1 MMPVMDTVLDRPWT
15 TETFLAWEDRQEGKH
30 EFDGR
35 HVIPM
40 TGGSIA
46 HQRIVGNLWAALIGL
61 LGDRTL
67 MPVLE
72 MRLRIG
78 TRVRYPDVVVC
89 AGPLDQTTRTL
100 TDALAIF
107 EVLSDDTAT
116 TDRVE
121 KLIDYAAVPS
131 LRCYVL
137 PEQTAIAA
145 TLFHREPGGTWTA
158 SPHTASTL
166 TDDSLVLLGLD
177 LTLPLADLY
186 RGLAFPA

>member
-1 MMPVMDTVLDRPWT
+1 MDTVLDRPWT

-30 EFDGR
+30 EFDSR
-35 HVIPM
+35 HVIQM

-46 HQRIVGNLWAALIGL
+46 HQRIVGNLWAVLIALF
-61 LGDRTL
+61 GDRAL
-67 MPVLE
+67 MAMLE

-78 TRVRYPDVVVC
+78 ARIRYPDVTVC

-100 TDALAIF
+100 TDAVVIF

-116 TDRVE
+116 TDRVD

-137 PEQTAIAA
+137 LEQTTMAA
-145 TLFHREPGGTWTA
+145 TLFQREPGGAWIA
-158 SPHTASTL
+158 SAHTAGA
-166 TDDSLVLLGLD
+166 LVLPGPD
-177 LTLPLADLY
+177 ITLPLVELY
-186 RGLAFPA
+186 QGLTFPT